1 MTTQHPV
8 TPSVD
13 LRDMV
18 RQHII
23 KRSLACMENAAERR
37 REALQS
43 GRTYPYIQRIRSTVS
58 NFYGDLPVGQGSGPL
73 QTAKVNSFEKDG
85 YRLEN
90 VLFDSFPGWQV
101 NATVYVPLDF
111 RPPFPAVIVP
121 VGHSGKQFENY
132 QFPAQFFARSG
143 YMAVLFDP
151 PGQAGEKRP
160 GNDHFVDGVR
170 CYLVGETSSR
180 YFVADALRCIDYL
193 ETRDDVDLN
202 AGVAMTGVSGGG
214 TTTTLAGIL
223 DHRISLLGPSCCLT
237 RLADLDITQ
246 CYAGCP
252 ETHIWRRYADGID
265 EVDLLCAASPK
276 PVLLMAGEEDEV
288 FRIQDTRLLADEVA
302 RFYQL
307 SGAADRF
314 EFFADQAGH
323 CYSLDQAR
331 QFVKFMERW
340 MRGRADSPVPMLPES
355 SFSLDPY
362 TELQCH
368 PRQDVNMRSLAI
380 ERARELEETRDQD
393 AERIRRAAADVAG
406 IAAKPAV
413 PDALFTEC
421 FRIWTHYWQQILIG
435 PEPGIELPGTFIYSE
450 DYPTGAV
457 LHFDDA
463 GRNRCLYRNGTL
475 AQAIRFMD
483 GDESHPEY
491 AVLSVDLR
499 GWGDSSPAMY
509 PYELAG
515 WGGIDRCLAYMSAA
529 LGDPLMSMRMR
540 DGLASLAYLRSR
552 LEVESE
558 KVVVTGSGL
567 GGVIALHVA
576 AIDSALKGVVVW
588 DSLISFRSLIET
600 ENYAWPADAFVPQIL
615 LQYDLPELT
624 ASLPMP
630 VAILRPLDGMVQ
642 PVPVEHLTELN
653 QKADRQIYFADSSR
667 EAIVEQVQHKL
678 VDGLEGN

>member
-8 TPSVD
+8 NPSVD

-23 KRSLACMENAAERR
+23 QRSLECMEVAAERR
-37 REALQS
+37 REAMES
-43 GRTYPYIQRIRSTVS
+43 GSTYPYIQRIRATVS
-58 NFYGDLPVGQGSGPL
+58 SFYGDLPVGRDSEPL
-73 QTAKVNSFEKDG
+73 KTAEVSSFEKDG

-132 QFPAQFFARSG
+132 QFPAQFFARNG
-143 YMAVLFDP
+143 YLAVLFDP
-151 PGQAGEKRP
+151 PGQAGEKQS

-193 ETRDDVDLN
+193 ETRDDVDMN

-246 CYAGCP
+246 CYSGCP

-265 EVDLLCAASPK
+265 EIDLLCAASPK

-288 FRIQDTRLLADEVA
+288 FRIQDTRLLAYEVA
-302 RFYQL
+302 KFYQL
-307 SGAADRF
+307 SGAGDRF
-314 EFFADQAGH
+314 EFFADQGGH

-340 MRGRADSPVPMLPES
+340 MRGRTDRPVPMLPES
-355 SFSLDPY
+355 SFRLDPY
-362 TELQCH
+362 PELQCH
-368 PRQDVNMRSLAI
+368 PRQDVNMRSLAVG
-380 ERARELEETRDQD
+380 RARELEETRDRN
-393 AERIRRAAADVAG
+393 AERIHRAAADVAG
-406 IAAKPAV
+406 TDGKPSV
-413 PDALFTEC
+413 PDVLFTER
-421 FRIWTHYWQQILIG
+421 FRVWTHYWQQILIN
-435 PEPGIELPGTFIYSE
+435 PEPGIELPGTFVFSE

-483 GDESHPEY
+483 GGESRPEY

-499 GWGDSSPAMY
+499 GWGDSAPAMY

-515 WGGIDRCLAYMSAA
+515 WGGVDRCLAYMSAA

-552 LEVESE
+552 LEVEPE
-558 KVVVTGSGL
+558 KIVVTGSGF
-567 GGVIALHVA
+567 GSVIALHVA
-576 AIDSALKGVVVW
+576 AIDGALKGVVIW
-588 DSLISFRSLIET
+588 DPLISFRSLIET
-600 ENYAWPADAFVPQIL
+600 ANYTWPADAFIPQIL
-615 LQYDLPELT
+615 LHYDLPEL
-624 ASLPMP
+624 AESLPTP
-630 VAILRPLDGMVQ
+630 VAVLRPLDGMAQ
-642 PVPVEHLTELN
+642 PVPVESLGEFN
-653 QKADRQIYFADSSR
+653 RKADRQIYFADSSR
-667 EAIVEQVQHKL
+667 EAIVGQIQRKL
-678 VDGLEGN
+678 MDEEKA